1 MFNLVWY
8 ATGAT
13 GWPIPL
19 KVVFFKGCNFVQFS
33 QILWISLSFL
43 KIKIANLTVEPCGSV
58 V

>member
-19 KVVFFKGCNFVQFS
+19 KVVFFQGVQFCA
-33 QILWISLSFL
+33 IFTDFADLFVISE
-43 KIKIANLTVEPCGSV
+43 N
-58 V
+58 